1 LKESIILKVLLEF
14 KVKTL
19 QNLHGTG
26 MKQFV
31 KREFTDRVRDC

>member
-1 LKESIILKVLLEF
+1 
-14 KVKTL
+14 
-19 QNLHGTG
+19 